1 MQSFEIDKTDLLRI
15 KAALEADDAE
25 LQSVL
30 AEYHP
35 SEIALLFEKLPQE
48 AREKIINILPI
59 EVASEVISE
68 MDEEHR
74 PGELLINLHPEKRS
88 EIIEELDYDD
98 ATDII
103 SQLEEHE
110 QQELLGDIDQED
122 ATSIRALLNYDEDTA
137 GGIMNSQVIC
147 VKINSDKKEALDE
160 IIRQSEEMEEFYTIY
175 VVDEAGIL
183 KGIVS
188 IKDVIKARANA
199 RIKDI
204 LNDDFVYVKADLD
217 QEEVAKLISQY
228 NLTSIPVVD
237 DNMKLLGR
245 IMVDDIID
253 VMEQESTEDIL
264 KFSGVSEDEELSG
277 NWKDAVKSRL
287 PWLIIN
293 LGTAYLAASIIRHFD
308 DTVAQLPILAAYM
321 TIIAGMGGNSATQAL
336 AVTVRRISL
345 NDLTD
350 SQAYNAV
357 LKEFLVGMINGAA
370 NGIIVFFIA
379 LFYDADPMLGLVLFL
394 AMTGNLIVAGLT
406 GSSIPL
412 ILKRVGIDPAVASSI
427 IITTFTDCAGFL
439 LPLWFATKLLLPRIL
454 EENRLKALKHVQLQ
468 KHIDSLQHIHMLLH
482 H

>member
-1 MQSFEIDKTDLLRI
+1 MQSFDIDKTDLLRI
-15 KAALEADDAE
+15 KTALEGDDAE
-25 LQSVL
+25 LQKVL
-30 AEYHP
+30 KEYHA

-48 AREKIINILPI
+48 AKEKIINILPTDI
-59 EVASEVISE
+59 ASDVLSE

-103 SQLEEHE
+103 SQLDEDE
-110 QQELLGDIDQED
+110 QKEVLDDLDHED
-122 ATSIRALLNYDEDTA
+122 ATSIRALMSYDEDTA
-137 GGIMNSQVIC
+137 GGLMNPQIIKVNLSL
-147 VKINSDKKEALDE
+147 DKKDALDE
-160 IIRQSEEMEEFYTIY
+160 VIRQSEEMEEFYTIY
-175 VVDEAGIL
+175 VVDDHDIL
-183 KGIVS
+183 KGVLS
-188 IKDVIKARANA
+188 IKDLVKARTNA
-199 RIKDI
+199 KVKDLLI
-204 LNDDFVYVKADLD
+204 SDFVYVKAQLD

-237 DNMKLLGR
+237 DDMKLLGR
-245 IMVDDIID
+245 ITFDDIID

-345 NDLTD
+345 TDLTD

-370 NGIIVFFIA
+370 NGIVVFFIA
-379 LFYDADPMLGLVLFL
+379 LFYDADPLLGLVLFL

-439 LPLWFATKLLLPRIL
+439 LPLWFATKLLLPRI
-454 EENRLKALKHVQLQ
+454 QLQ
-468 KHIDSLQHIHMLLH
+468 KHLQMLHQLQLQHAHQLQLIQHLH